1 MSSPIKCF
9 TCGKVLANL
18 YCEFTDRVRSRKLEK
33 GMQPDAVIYLTG
45 KNMKKTPEGEILD
58 ELKIRHP
65 CCRRQ
70 LLTNVKIQLY

>member
-18 YCEFTDRVRSRKLEK
+18 YSEFTDRVRSRKLEK
-33 GMQPDAVIYLTG
+33 GMNPDTVVYLTE
-45 KNMKKTPEGEILD
+45 KNTKKTPEGEILD
-58 ELKIRHP
+58 EMKITHP